1 MFSTT
6 LKPLGIYQR
15 LVSDGPRKWV
25 LYFLIT
31 NIALLTIAS
40 TLVGMIL
47 YGKIFVFSLVF
58 WFILWSVL
66 VFLGW
71 YIKGL
76 ISNYLLRVTGKEA
89 HLLDTLLPYGL
100 AYGANIPVIIIYIVA
115 DLLVEVLPGGRTI
128 ISLVVITG
136 FISYVWT
143 AAYGLRERYK
153 LTSRFSVTVALISLA
168 PEFFSIFLLKN

>member
-1 MFSTT
+1 MFNII

-15 LVSDGPRKWV
+15 LVRDEPWRWV

-31 NIALLTIAS
+31 NITLLAIAS
-40 TLVGMIL
+40 TLVGMVL
-47 YGKIFVFSLVF
+47 YGKIFAFSLVF
-58 WFILWSVL
+58 WSILWLILILLS
-66 VFLGW
+66 W

-76 ISNYLLRVTGKEA
+76 IGNYLLRTAGKEA
-89 HLLDTLLPYGL
+89 NLLGTLLPYGL

-143 AAYGLRERYK
+143 AAYGLRERYR
-153 LTSRFSVTVALISLA
+153 LTSRFSVTVALISLS
-168 PEFFSIFLLKN
+168 PEFFCIFLLKN